1 MEANTDKLRDGAWKL
16 LGISLG
22 IEEISRR
29 DTNTLAMKLGEL
41 RRMRRVES
49 LYSGQ
54 QQIGDGLRQM
64 VEKVR
69 GSIIRELLGPLGLL
83 TLGMCWE
90 FF

>member
-64 VEKVR
+64 VEKVK

-83 TLGMCWE
+83 TLGMCWV

>member
-64 VEKVR
+64 VEKVK

>member
-69 GSIIRELLGPLGLL
+69 GSIIRELLGTLGLL

>member
-83 TLGMCWE
+83 TLGMCWV

>member
-64 VEKVR
+64 VEKVK
-69 GSIIRELLGPLGLL
+69 GSIIRELLGPIGLL